1 MDVKSYW
8 IKLRVLAFNQ
18 NKPTMLVTFK
28 MNAGPYVKGFPKPLR
43 SQLQFHSVSY
53 FFINLT
59 SIWSMNGLSSTML
72 KWTVGLKFLRAKR
85 GSKVKR
91 ETPVVIMASFIK
103 IPKINSQ
110 VIVMPWEIFN
120 LELKKWRIALDL
132 LQYTLCIWSTYEILA
147 SLSINQK

>member
-1 MDVKSYW
+1 
-8 IKLRVLAFNQ
+8 
-18 NKPTMLVTFK
+18 
-28 MNAGPYVKGFPKPLR
+28 
-43 SQLQFHSVSY
+43 
-53 FFINLT
+53 
-59 SIWSMNGLSSTML
+59 MNGLSSMML

-147 SLSINQK
+147 SLSNNQK

>member
-1 MDVKSYW
+1 MPL
-8 IKLRVLAFNQ
+8 IRTNQ
-18 NKPTMLVTFK
+18 PCWSLKK
-28 MNAGPYVKGFPKPLR
+28 MNAGPYVKGFPKPLG
-43 SQLQFHSVSY
+43 SQLQFQSVSY

-59 SIWSMNGLSSTML
+59 SIWYMNGLSSMML